1 MKLFLKIQS
10 YCKSHLVQAPAAFK
24 CLNTD
29 LNPTCGVVR
38 YKAGE
43 GEEQLRSTTVRDRRP
58 QAMLQLTL
66 KNTESLQQD
75 NIPGLQIEVQ
85 LVFFIKYSQMRSKTP
100 SKDVALKTTQNI
112 LVISQTESL
121 QYTTVRKIPHIAS
134 VKDAPRNSSGTN
146 IINTKYPSYRLV
158 VWKSIMIQPSECQKE
173 IAGLIGELIRPKE
186 CSGLGWDWATVI
198 KVSEYQRAAV
208 KL

>member
-1 MKLFLKIQS
+1 
-10 YCKSHLVQAPAAFK
+10 
-24 CLNTD
+24 
-29 LNPTCGVVR
+29 
-38 YKAGE
+38 
-43 GEEQLRSTTVRDRRP
+43 
-58 QAMLQLTL
+58 MLQLTL

-75 NIPGLQIEVQ
+75 NIPGLQIEEIKFHSVKPHCEWQGSHQVRWTEECSSSENPNQVQ